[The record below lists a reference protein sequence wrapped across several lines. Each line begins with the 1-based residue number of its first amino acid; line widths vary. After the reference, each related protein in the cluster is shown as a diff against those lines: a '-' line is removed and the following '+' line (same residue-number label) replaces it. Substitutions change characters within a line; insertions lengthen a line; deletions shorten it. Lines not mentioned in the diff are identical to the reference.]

1 MEIMRSQIKDK
12 IKIMF
17 KQDRIKMMRY
27 LTFIYILLLMI
38 GKNIDR
44 RSNEIIFPLVI
55 SLSILYILI
64 T

>member
-27 LTFIYILLLMI
+27 LTFIYILLLM
-38 GKNIDR
+38 KKY
-44 RSNEIIFPLVI
+44 RS
-55 SLSILYILI
+55 
-64 T
+64 